1 MGILTHIIAAEEDE
15 VETIGESQ
23 QPIDEWSGIEMR
35 DIDTARIATLHSLLT
50 GDPFDAAVA
59 YYEPVYVSADEGV
72 LVLRLADEM
81 MERLAELEEDALDA
95 VAIELVATE
104 EFESTGWET
113 AAIAAMLVSLAD
125 LARLAES
132 QGQVLFVWMHPL
144 RT

>member
-1 MGILTHIIAAEEDE
+1 MGILTNLIAAEDDE
-15 VETIGESQ
+15 IEAIGESQ
-23 QPIDEWSGIEMR
+23 RPIDEWSGIEVR
-35 DIDTARIATLHSLLT
+35 DIDTARIATLHCLLT
-50 GDPFDAAVA
+50 GDQFDAAVA
-59 YYEPVYVSADEGV
+59 HYEPLYVSADEGV

-81 MERLAELEEDALDA
+81 MERLVELEEDALEA
-95 VAIELVATE
+95 VATELVATE

-113 AAIAAMLVSLAD
+113 EEVTAMLASLAD

>member
-1 MGILTHIIAAEEDE
+1 MGILTNIIAAEADE
-15 VETIGESQ
+15 VEAIGESQ
-23 QPIDEWSGIEMR
+23 QPIDEWSGIELR
-35 DIDTARIATLHSLLT
+35 DIDTARIATLHSLVT

-72 LVLRLADEM
+72 LVLRLADEVK
-81 MERLAELEEDALDA
+81 ERLAELEEDALDA
-95 VAIELVATE
+95 VAIELIATE
-104 EFESTGWET
+104 EFEYTGWDTEEIT
-113 AAIAAMLVSLAD
+113 AMLASLAD

>member
-1 MGILTHIIAAEEDE
+1 MSILTNIIAAEENE
-15 VETIGESQ
+15 IEAIGAAQ

-35 DIDTARIATLHSLLT
+35 DIDTARIATLHCLLT
-50 GDPFDAAVA
+50 GDHFDDAVA
-59 YYEPVYVSADEGV
+59 HYEPVYVSADEGV
-72 LVLRLADEM
+72 LVLRLADAV
-81 MERLAELEEDALDA
+81 MERLVELEEDMLDA
-95 VAIELVATE
+95 VASELMATE

-113 AAIAAMLVSLAD
+113 EAITAMLASLVD

>member
-1 MGILTHIIAAEEDE
+1 MSILTNIIAAEEEE
-15 VETIGESQ
+15 VEAVGASP

-50 GDPFDAAVA
+50 GDPLDVAVA
-59 YYEPVYVSADEGV
+59 HYEPVHVSADEGV
-72 LVLRLADEM
+72 LVLRLADEAT
-81 MERLAELEEDALDA
+81 ERLAALDEDTLDA
-95 VAIELVATE
+95 VAAELAATE
-104 EFESTGWET
+104 EFERTGWET
-113 AAIAAMLVSLAD
+113 EAIAAMLASLAD